1 MFSLGKKVA
10 AALIGLVGIGFVVS
24 GCGEFDVPSSATNG
38 VENIRLFRDT
48 RATLGPT
55 CVEKVI
61 KAKDGGTLT
70 LNRHTIVIPPG
81 ALERD
86 TRISISEPMPGYVLG
101 DFGPDGIHF
110 NKPVELSMTYQ
121 FIDLGGIQEDCL
133 TIYWFNPET
142 GTWFDLL
149 AHVDKETQT
158 VTLEVDHY
166 SRYALSD
173 H

>member
-1 MFSLGKKVA
+1 MSSMRRKVA
-10 AALIGLVGIGFVVS
+10 AALTGLVVIGFVVS
-24 GCGEFDVPSSATNG
+24 GCGDFDNPSSATNG
-38 VENIRLFRDT
+38 VENIRLFRDNS
-48 RATLGPT
+48 AILGPT
-55 CVEKVI
+55 YAEKVI

-86 TRISISEPMPGYVLG
+86 TRISIAQPMPGYVLG

-121 FIDLGGIQEDCL
+121 FLDLRGIAEDRL
-133 TIYWFNPET
+133 TIYWLNPET

-149 AHVDKETQT
+149 AHVDRETQT

>member
-1 MFSLGKKVA
+1 MSSLEKKVA
-10 AALIGLVGIGFVVS
+10 AALIGLVVMGFVVS
-24 GCGEFDVPSSATNG
+24 GCGDFDNPSSATNG
-38 VENIRLFRDT
+38 VENIRLFRDN
-48 RATLGPT
+48 RAILGPT
-55 CVEKVI
+55 YVEKVI
-61 KAKDGGTLT
+61 SAVDGGTLT
-70 LNRHTIVIPPG
+70 LDRFTIVIPPG
-81 ALERD
+81 ALECD
-86 TRISISEPMPGYVLG
+86 TRISIARPMPGYVMG

-121 FIDLGGIQEDCL
+121 FLDLHGISENRL

-142 GTWFDLL
+142 LTWFDLL

-158 VTLEVDHY
+158 VTLVVDHY